1 MKLRNLLFFKE
12 PEDSD
17 NFVLKEETRSC
28 EKEEPFKISS
38 RLNLNKEYLEKRFSC
53 PKNSDI
59 IIREF
64 LIRDKRR
71 CFVVLI
77 EGMVS
82 SQLVDDAV
90 ISAMQKISH
99 LTGEKLYT
107 DKETVSQM
115 LISHGQTKEAKDME
129 DVIEEV
135 NFGSCAIF
143 IDGFNTAYIMD
154 VRGWEHR
161 TISKPENEQ
170 SIYGPQEA
178 FSEMLRTNSALI
190 RKILKTEKLICEG
203 VKIGD
208 VSKTKGVLMY
218 ITDIANESL
227 ISEVRRRIEGIR
239 CDYIMAVEEVAMFLE
254 DNSWSLTNHIAATER
269 PDRVAMALSEGR
281 VCLLLN
287 GSPRVLIFPTTIYEL
302 MHTPS
307 DAYLKPAF
315 SNATRVIRLL
325 AMFISILIPGL
336 YLAVTLFHQEMLPTY
351 LLYAISASRENVPFP
366 SVVEL
371 LIMNFAFEMIRQAGI
386 QMPSPIG
393 QTLGIVGGLILGQAA
408 VSAKIVSPI
417 MIIII
422 AITGI
427 GSFATSD
434 YSLSWAHRILRLVFI
449 LLGASL
455 GFYGIALGI
464 FAYSAMLG
472 TQKSFGVPFV
482 APIPSHGGKR
492 LFSSIFVPPIYKR
505 ENRNEYLKT
514 KNPVKEPKI
523 SMIWRFRK

>member
-1 MKLRNLLFFKE
+1 MKLRDLLFFKAPKDE
-12 PEDSD
+12 N
-17 NFVLKEETRSC
+17 NFELKKQSPVIK
-28 EKEEPFKISS
+28 KEEPFKISS
-38 RLNLNKEYLEKRFSC
+38 RLNINREYLEKRFTV
-53 PKNSDI
+53 PKNNDI
-59 IIREF
+59 VIREF
-64 LIRDKRR
+64 MLKDQRR
-71 CFVVLI
+71 CFVILI
-77 EGMVS
+77 EGMVN

-90 ISAMQKISH
+90 ISAMQQISH
-99 LTGEKLYT
+99 LSHEAIYTNAEVASEK
-107 DKETVSQM
+107 
-115 LISHGQTKEAKDME
+115 LISHGQTREAKDME

-143 IDGFNTAYIMD
+143 IDGFSTAYIMD
-154 VRGWEHR
+154 VRGWSHR
-161 TISKPENEQ
+161 GISKPENEQ

-190 RKILKTEKLICEG
+190 RKILKTEKLICEA
-203 VKIGD
+203 VKIGT
-208 VSKTKGVLMY
+208 VSKTRGVLLY
-218 ITDIANESL
+218 IDDIANESL
-227 ISEVRRRIEGIR
+227 ICEVRRRIEGIR
-239 CDYIMAVEEVAMFLE
+239 TDYIVAVEEVAMFLE
-254 DNSWSLTNHIAATER
+254 DSGYSLTNHIAATER

-302 MHTPS
+302 MHTPA

-315 SNATRVIRLL
+315 ANATRFIRLL
-325 AMFISILIPGL
+325 AMFTSILVPGL

-366 SVVEL
+366 SIVEL

-449 LLGASL
+449 FLGAGL

-464 FAYSAMLG
+464 FAYSALLA

-482 APIPSHGGKR
+482 SPIPSHGGKKV
-492 LFSSIFVPPIYKR
+492 FSSIFVDPVWKR
-505 ENRNEYLKT
+505 EERSEYLKT